1 LQAARVPD
9 QDRGKTCEQC
19 GDDDAG
25 AIDAPRLGG
34 IA

>member
-1 LQAARVPD
+1 LQPARIPD
-9 QDRGKTCEQC
+9 QHRSEACEQYS
-19 GDDDAG
+19 DDDAG

>member
-1 LQAARVPD
+1 LQPARVPD
-9 QDRGKTCEQC
+9 QHRGETCEQDS
-19 GDDDAG
+19 DDDAG